1 MRNRQP
7 IGKFHIQVCRSLMCA
22 LVGTEQLLGWI
33 HAKLGIKPGQTTPD
47 GLFTLS
53 QVECL
58 ASCGTGPMMQVND
71 DYFEQLT
78 QEKLNRILNDLKRDG
93 KSSLASGP
101 FMFPTPAGK
110 MGAESIFSPKTTIK
124 ESQKMDSAPILT
136 KNMMQPGYTG
146 SLADYERAGGYQA
159 LRKALGKIAPADII
173 EVVKKSG
180 LRGRGGGGLSPRRK
194 GGFLPEK
201 HQGPRQLIF
210 QAHRNEARAIQERPT
225 VGREPPPTNARHKLP
240 TYAHNTHRC

>member
-1 MRNRQP
+1 MAEIIIRYRWKRAALLPWLWLAQEEYGHVSEGAMKEIAGVLDLTPPQVYETVTFYTMLNRQP
-7 IGKFHIQVCRSLMCA
+7 IGKFHIQVCHSLMCA

-101 FMFPTPAGK
+101 FMFPTPAGQIRADFVFFPKKTKKNGEKIKIYTFFTKK
-110 MGAESIFSPKTTIK
+110 MT
-124 ESQKMDSAPILT
+124 
-136 KNMMQPGYTG
+136 
-146 SLADYERAGGYQA
+146 
-159 LRKALGKIAPADII
+159 
-173 EVVKKSG
+173 
-180 LRGRGGGGLSPRRK
+180 
-194 GGFLPEK
+194 
-201 HQGPRQLIF
+201 
-210 QAHRNEARAIQERPT
+210 
-225 VGREPPPTNARHKLP
+225 
-240 TYAHNTHRC
+240 